1 MSIFAEPVTEEQ
13 IEEIQTANADVAKE
27 FEQKHVFGIQ
37 EDIDQERIEENG
49 EGNGEGETT
58 STPNTEDS
66 PPKQDYSAAKIEPPT
81 SGPLMGWTLTSR
93 NLVNGE
99 AVRRPEN
106 IGPSD
111 DYSIEYMIQDIV
123 EDQAPVLYK
132 KLKERRSDLFKKDP
146 NEDLTDFN
154 KFRARIHEY
163 TIKGRDWRKEQDKID
178 EKLGQQVFRPLGPG
192 SGEVV
197 DGKEI

>member
-13 IEEIQTANADVAKE
+13 VEEIQTTNAEVAKE

-37 EDIDQERIEENG
+37 EDIDQERIEENSK
-49 EGNGEGETT
+49 ENSEGETIST
-58 STPNTEDS
+58 SNIEDS
-66 PPKQDYSAAKIEPPT
+66 PPKQNDSVAKMEPST
-81 SGPLMGWTLTSR
+81 SGPLMGWTLTCR

-111 DYSIEYMIQDIV
+111 DYSIEYMIQDIA
-123 EDQAPVLYK
+123 EDKAPGLYK

-146 NEDLTDFN
+146 NEDLTDIN

-163 TIKGRDWRKEQDKID
+163 TIKGRDWRKEQDRID
-178 EKLGQQVFRPLGPG
+178 EQLGQRVFRPLGPG

-197 DGKEI
+197 EGKEI